1 MAHTDY
7 IRRSDGL
14 PLEEILLARISIVLE
29 VMDKVTLQH
38 KWDYAYAEGKWTVKE
53 LVQHLID
60 CERIFSYR
68 ALHIARQD
76 TTTLSGFDE
85 NLYVDNAKGE
95 NKKPQ
100 DLIEEYVTLM
110 KSVYYQFKG
119 FTTDALAFKNQMAN
133 YVLSVEE
140 IGRLNYGHTL
150 HHLEILSDRYLDK
163 E

>member
-1 MAHTDY
+1 MSHTDY
-7 IRRSDGL
+7 IRRSEGL
-14 PLEEILLARISIVLE
+14 PLEEILLARIPIVLE

-53 LVQHLID
+53 LIQHLID

-76 TTTLSGFDE
+76 TSVLSGFDE
-85 NLYVDNAKGE
+85 NLYVDNSKGE
-95 NKKPQ
+95 CKEPQ
-100 DLIEEYVTLM
+100 DLREEYITLM

-119 FTTDALAFKNQMAN
+119 FTTEALALKNQMAH

-150 HHLEILSDRYLDK
+150 HHIDILLERYLDK
-163 E
+163 K

>member
-1 MAHTDY
+1 MSHTDY
-7 IRRSDGL
+7 IRRSEGL
-14 PLEEILLARISIVLE
+14 PLEEILLACIPIVLE

-53 LVQHLID
+53 LIQHLID

-76 TTTLSGFDE
+76 TSVLSGFDE
-85 NLYVDNAKGE
+85 NLYVDNSKGE
-95 NKKPQ
+95 CKEPQ
-100 DLIEEYVTLM
+100 DLREEYITLM

-119 FTTDALAFKNQMAN
+119 FTTEALALKNQMAH

-150 HHLEILSDRYLDK
+150 HHIDILLERYLDK
-163 E
+163 K